1 MKCGA
6 FKLMRYR
13 MQGGLI
19 EMFSL
24 IAKSI
29 DLAEVKRQLS
39 QAVLRVVPPTNI
51 VYENFYKYH
60 VGNLFHKFESLYTR
74 SPYRKPFFPKPAVKF
89 AFQQL
94 PEHQGRNYC
103 IRDTRSPQP
112 RTEPTSHP

>member
-1 MKCGA
+1 
-6 FKLMRYR
+6 MRYR

-60 VGNLFHKFESLYTR
+60 VGDLFHKFESLYTR
-74 SPYRKPFFPKPAVKF
+74 SPYRKPFFPKPAVNF
-89 AFQQL
+89 AFRQL
-94 PEHQGRNYC
+94 PEHQGRNC
-103 IRDTRSPQP
+103 RIRDTRSPQP